1 MPCLP
6 HVLQSKGL
14 HPCSEAV
21 IIIQQ
26 MLIDHLFNSLRNVC
40 SHLFSVLFQP
50 IDLWTQ
56 NPYNL
61 QHSVCAC
68 ESISHQKTPT
78 RFSSDFCR
86 RAEALCLDCS
96 AFSQLSWNELVY
108 KEFTSSLGR
117 TGSLGGALFGP
128 TSRPALARSPRAQ
141 HCWSPGWGLNLALP
155 LSSGTLLCLIYHLN
169 HLKDL
174 IS

>member
-1 MPCLP
+1 
-6 HVLQSKGL
+6 
-14 HPCSEAV
+14 
-21 IIIQQ
+21 
-26 MLIDHLFNSLRNVC
+26 MLIDHLFSSLRNVC

-128 TSRPALARSPRAQ
+128 TSRPGTFPKSTALLITWVRTEPGSAAQLRNSFVPHLSPQSFEGFDFLR
-141 HCWSPGWGLNLALP
+141 P
-155 LSSGTLLCLIYHLN
+155 LIGNKSSINFSCFSESKVLSLS
-169 HLKDL
+169 LK
-174 IS
+174 